1 MGKKRENNT
10 KSRKKSI
17 EKNQDNDARYSIDSR
32 SDLSLENLNNVL
44 RYNRYAQI
52 LLLLTFVG
60 LILRFY
66 HLDFNS
72 LWLDEGATL
81 DFAQRSITGIWE
93 ATAGGEFNPPLFY
106 YVEHAML
113 LFGNSEWVLRFIP
126 ALLGTLTIPVMYFIG
141 RELIDE
147 NGGLIAAALM
157 TFSTFHLFYSQD
169 ARAYTTML
177 FFFSLALI
185 AYLWAL
191 QSKNL
196 FWWIICGVFSAL
208 AFWSHFYVFIPVVIL
223 FVHALIVKKEEILTN
238 IHAIKPI
245 LFSGL
250 TFLIISLPVILVTIP
265 LFFRRTGSAP
275 TWGLSGID
283 VIFSTIDQMMSY
295 SLVITIVFLIL
306 ALLGILKIYQNSK
319 SNALLIVLC
328 LVVPFIVSLILSA
341 KMPMS
346 PRYMIY
352 LLPFFFV
359 SIAGSYLYLPKMQNP
374 RKILVAIVVVLFV
387 INIPF
392 YSSYYSN
399 YTKNDWRGFAEVVE
413 QNTNLGDAVVVLPAC
428 MGLPFDYY
436 YDNSTDLTLEYLATT
451 GADLEE
457 ILASTPAEN
466 MLFFHTWDLAANNPE
481 GDAALWLSQNTE
493 YLGQYG
499 GISVYGR

>member
-157 TFSTFHLFYSQD
+157 TFSTS
-169 ARAYTTML
+169 
-177 FFFSLALI
+177 
-185 AYLWAL
+185 
-191 QSKNL
+191 
-196 FWWIICGVFSAL
+196 
-208 AFWSHFYVFIPVVIL
+208 
-223 FVHALIVKKEEILTN
+223 
-238 IHAIKPI
+238 
-245 LFSGL
+245 
-250 TFLIISLPVILVTIP
+250 
-265 LFFRRTGSAP
+265 
-275 TWGLSGID
+275 
-283 VIFSTIDQMMSY
+283 
-295 SLVITIVFLIL
+295 
-306 ALLGILKIYQNSK
+306 
-319 SNALLIVLC
+319 
-328 LVVPFIVSLILSA
+328 
-341 KMPMS
+341 
-346 PRYMIY
+346 
-352 LLPFFFV
+352 
-359 SIAGSYLYLPKMQNP
+359 
-374 RKILVAIVVVLFV
+374 
-387 INIPF
+387 
-392 YSSYYSN
+392 
-399 YTKNDWRGFAEVVE
+399 
-413 QNTNLGDAVVVLPAC
+413 
-428 MGLPFDYY
+428 
-436 YDNSTDLTLEYLATT
+436 
-451 GADLEE
+451 
-457 ILASTPAEN
+457 
-466 MLFFHTWDLAANNPE
+466 
-481 GDAALWLSQNTE
+481 
-493 YLGQYG
+493 
-499 GISVYGR
+499 